1 MESTL
6 AGLTIGTFAQEA
18 GVSVEKVRFCFYQRR
33 GLLSEPEKS

>member
-1 MESTL
+1 MEPTL

-18 GVSVEKVRFCFYQRR
+18 GVSVEKVRFYQRR